1 MSDPGGLY
9 LRSVRLWYAGEMLR
23 GLVVFSLLIG
33 SACGPGN
40 EVAPAPIAGKEPMTA
55 PYVAIQETL
64 ARDSIDGLT
73 QLSARVVVAAEPVQ
87 SQPGVEEVIAGAGRV
102 AAQDIDTARL
112 AFSKMSMGL
121 IVYLKQ
127 HADERAGLEVV
138 FCPMAFN
145 NKGAHWVQKSG
156 EIVNPYHGMM
166 MLHCGDKVPWDKA
179 PG

>member
-1 MSDPGGLY
+1 
-9 LRSVRLWYAGEMLR
+9 MLR
-23 GLVVFSLLIG
+23 GLLIVSLLVG
-33 SACGPGN
+33 SACGPSN
-40 EVAPAPIAGKEPMTA
+40 EVASTPISGKEPLTT
-55 PYVAIQETL
+55 PYLAIQETL

-73 QLSARVVVAAEPVQ
+73 QLSARVVMAAEPLQ
-87 SQPGVEEVIAGAGRV
+87 SQPGVAEVIAGAGRV

-112 AFSKMSMGL
+112 AFSKMSLGL

-127 HADERAGLEVV
+127 HAEERADLELV

-145 NKGAHWVQKSG
+145 NKGAHWVQKVG